1 MLEINLTT
9 KEKVSYS
16 DFVIAKEHKFF
27 RNIFS
32 EDELSSSDALKNIRS
47 YHENFSRFLK
57 IVVYLQQSLNS
68 IQEFADCVYDNLI
81 QFCGEFCK
89 DCDDFSE
96 LKDRI
101 SDVTIKSKRTTKISK
116 FTLKLY
122 AFVYQ
127 RIMKFP
133 QNKFEFETVATNDL
147 FENIHKIINVK
158 VHLHHSHVTGEVIG
172 YAHDFCNLKVRENKD
187 VISCIVHNFFGFDI
201 YFFLKA
207 IRLSAWKTKDINIG
221 GTGLTNV
228 SFASID
234 QLKLIDT
241 MKYFQT
247 SLGKLAETL
256 SADEK
261 RAIQKLT
268 VQFLTTHSHFSKV
281 WKELSSNQKNKVIEI
296 IIGGKGIIP
305 YEKIES
311 IDSLEITPEDGI
323 FFSKDEFFS
332 TLKGK
337 MVDDE
342 SYENSKKLYILLKMK
357 NLSDLNDLYN
367 AQDVIILLEIIENR
381 FQSM

>member
-1 MLEINLTT
+1 
-9 KEKVSYS
+9 
-16 DFVIAKEHKFF
+16 
-27 RNIFS
+27 
-32 EDELSSSDALKNIRS
+32 
-47 YHENFSRFLK
+47 
-57 IVVYLQQSLNS
+57 
-68 IQEFADCVYDNLI
+68 
-81 QFCGEFCK
+81 
-89 DCDDFSE
+89 
-96 LKDRI
+96 
-101 SDVTIKSKRTTKISK
+101 
-116 FTLKLY
+116 
-122 AFVYQ
+122 
-127 RIMKFP
+127 MKFP

-187 VISCIVHNFFGFDI
+187 VISCIAHNFFGFDI

-256 SADEK
+256 NADK
-261 RAIQKLT
+261 KYTIQKLT
-268 VQFLTTHSHFSKV
+268 VQFLTTHSYFSKV

-342 SYENSKKLYILLKMK
+342 SYENSKKLYILLKMR

-367 AQDVIILLEIIENR
+367 AQDVIILLEMMENR
-381 FQSM
+381 FQSMQEKSGYNPRIINLASKLSGCIQREQAKKVFLRFLSTTRK